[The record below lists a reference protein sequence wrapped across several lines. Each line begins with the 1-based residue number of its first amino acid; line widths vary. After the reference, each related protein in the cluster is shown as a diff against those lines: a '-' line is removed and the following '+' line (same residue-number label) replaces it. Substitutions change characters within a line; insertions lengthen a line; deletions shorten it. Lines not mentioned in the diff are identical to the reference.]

1 VKSLYAIT
9 REDPGEMKRYAHGW
23 KGACFLLRR
32 TRASTLLARCLH
44 QFSRL
49 FHCKEVTQWYK
60 NHDKWSMSIYIRHF

>member
-49 FHCKEVTQWYK
+49 FHCKEV
-60 NHDKWSMSIYIRHF
+60 